1 MNIRKLALLPV
12 LLTLLLLGGCAEE
25 PPEEGITEGIASSQ
39 EELPQDTALPAAF
52 SLPYDPDAALDPVT
66 CPDGIQQTIGSL
78 LYEGL
83 FELDETLEPQ
93 NKLCA
98 AAEYD
103 AEVMTWTFQLRTDV
117 VFSDGTALTARD
129 AADTLRRAMDSDRY
143 RARLSCVQS
152 VSADGSTL
160 RITLNRPN
168 AALPALL
175 DIPIVKSGTE
185 RQAVPV
191 GTGPY
196 FLLQDEAGRC
206 LMASEGWWG
215 GRGQPLRRIELVDC
229 TGSDAARYQF
239 TSHTVQLIT
248 ADLTGTSPLSA
259 TGRFTVQDADTTVLQ
274 YVGVNLQNP
283 LLARPE
289 VRRALSLGIDREAVT
304 GAYLSG
310 HALPAQFPLSPVSPL
325 YPEELEH
332 SYSLT
337 AFITA
342 MEEAGL
348 NSGTERSLTLLVNSE
363 NDFKLSVARYLAAAL
378 SVCDLKITVKAL
390 PWEEYLAA
398 IAAGNYDLFYGETR
412 LTADWDLTALLGSG
426 GSLNHGGYS
435 DVLTDQLLANC
446 LASADRSTAVNTL
459 CARFQQQSPILP
471 VCFKRTSVLT
481 QSGVVEG
488 LTPTAA
494 NPFHGLSSCVI
505 HLSENS

>member
-1 MNIRKLALLPV
+1 MRFRTLAMLTFLLPA
-12 LLTLLLLGGCAEE
+12 LLLGGCAEE
-25 PPEEGITEGIASSQ
+25 PPEEGITVGIASSQ
-39 EELPQDTALPAAF
+39 EESPPDTALPAAF
-52 SLPYDPDAALDPVT
+52 SLPWDPDATLDPVT
-66 CPDGIQQTIGSL
+66 CPDGIQQTVGAL

-83 FELDETLEPQ
+83 FALDETLEPQ

-98 AAEYD
+98 ASEYD
-103 AEVMTWTFQLRTDV
+103 AEAMVWTFRLRTDV
-117 VFSDGTALTARD
+117 TFSDGTALTAKD

-143 RARLSCVQS
+143 RARLGYVQS

-160 RITLNRPN
+160 RVALNRPN

-175 DIPIVKSGTE
+175 DIPIIKSGTE

-196 FLLQDEAGRC
+196 FLLQDETGRC
-206 LMASEGWWG
+206 LTASDSWWG
-215 GRGQPLRRIELVDC
+215 GSSQPLRRIELVDC
-229 TGSDAARYQF
+229 AGSDAARYQF

-274 YVGVNLQNP
+274 YVGVNLQNS

-310 HALPAQFPLSPVSPL
+310 HALPAQFPLSPISPL
-325 YPEELEH
+325 YPKELER

-337 AFITA
+337 AFTA
-342 MEEAGL
+342 AMTEAGL
-348 NSGTERSLTLLVNSE
+348 NSGTEHALTLLVNSE
-363 NDFKLSVARYLAAAL
+363 NDFKQSVARYLAAAL
-378 SVCDLKITVKAL
+378 SVCDLKIIVKAL
-390 PWEEYLAA
+390 PWDEYLAA
-398 IAAGNYDLFYGETR
+398 IAAGDYDLFYGETR

-435 DVLTDQLLANC
+435 DVLTDQLLVNC

-459 CARFQQQSPILP
+459 CARFQQQAPILP

-481 QSGVVEG
+481 QSGVAEG

-494 NPFHGLSSCVI
+494 DPFHGLTGCVI
-505 HLSENS
+505 HLSENG